1 MHPSHNLHTQSTRG
15 SNAVKLNKYFELKK
29 LLLPIFTNQSL
40 KIKRDKI
47 PLTARLHKAP
57 QQLDAMFLLSGNAL
71 KADNKS
77 WTPP

>member
-1 MHPSHNLHTQSTRG
+1 MYSFT
-15 SNAVKLNKYFELKK
+15 
-29 LLLPIFTNQSL
+29 LLPINRFEN
-40 KIKRDKI
+40 KGRKI

-57 QQLDAMFLLSGNAL
+57 QQLDAISLLSGKAL